1 MSLSRLRLFQ
11 FRCFGNVELAVD
23 DAAPVV
29 GFVGENAAGK
39 TSILEAVCVLL
50 RLQSPRAQAMG
61 DLVRFGDDK
70 AAVEGELDGT
80 TLRWVQSASGRR
92 LSVDGERAGKAANY
106 LAHSGLVVWMGNDDI
121 LLVRAGG
128 DGRRRFLD
136 FVGSQMFPE
145 YRGSLRAYERA
156 LRSRNFLLKKPDVTE
171 AQLAAYAAVL
181 AEHGDRL
188 SGWREQMVA
197 QLSPVAAEAHREI
210 SGRDESFEMVY
221 QPSAEPGGL
230 AAAIA
235 NSRGDERRRKSTVVG
250 PHRDDLA
257 LQLNGMPLAQFGS
270 EGQQRTAVL
279 AMKIAQARVLHQ
291 VRGRA
296 PMILVDDVFGELDTS
311 RRQQLMAGLPKE
323 SKIWLTT
330 TTLDWADDALLER
343 MTRFEV
349 TSGTL
354 QRM

>member
-11 FRCFGNVELAVD
+11 FRCFGNVELTVD
-23 DAAPVV
+23 DDVPVV
-29 GFVGENAAGK
+29 AFVGENAAGK

-50 RLQSPRAQAMG
+50 RLQSPRAQAMA

-70 AAVEGELDGT
+70 AAIEGELDGA

-92 LSVDGERAGKAANY
+92 LSVDGERAGKAASY

-145 YRGSLRAYERA
+145 YRTSMRSYERA
-156 LRSRNFLLKKPDVTE
+156 LRSRNFLLKKPGATE
-171 AQLAAYAAVL
+171 AQLAAYAAVM

-188 SGWREQMVA
+188 TAWRAEMVA
-197 QLSPVAAEAHREI
+197 DLASEATIAHREI
-210 SGRDESFEMVY
+210 SGRDELFVMEY
-221 QPSAEPGGL
+221 QASAMSGTL
-230 AAAIA
+230 ADAIA
-235 NSRGDERRRKSTVVG
+235 STRDDERRRKSTVVG
-250 PHRDDLA
+250 PHRDEVS
-257 LQLNGMPLAQFGS
+257 LQLNGMPIAQFGS

-279 AMKIAQARVLHQ
+279 AMKIAQARVLQ
-291 VRGRA
+291 NVRGQA
-296 PMILVDDVFGELDTS
+296 PTLLIDDVFGELDTS
-311 RRQQLMAGLPKE
+311 RRQRLMAGLPGD

-330 TTLDWADDALLER
+330 TTLDWADDALLEK

-349 TSGTL
+349 VNGTL
-354 QRM
+354 RE